1 MDSTPTQ
8 VYEDFVPSTKLVQE
22 EHSDTL
28 HLTLPGFKKEQLR
41 VQLTKTGILKISGE
55 TPVGTPNKW
64 LRFQKEFPVAEN
76 CDKSKISAKFENG
89 ILHVKQPKLVASPVK
104 TDNELAAK
112 SAENTPEAKR
122 QTTALQDEFSKQD
135 NADTNTPAKEEPK
148 NHSPKTSEQTEAKN
162 LAEKILP
169 SDGSSSSSS
178 SESESTDDETIGNV
192 SCLDANLKKPRK
204 VMKMTLVA
212 LSVLSI
218 GLYIANV
225 MKSANE
231 AEE

>member
-22 EHSDTL
+22 EHSTL
-28 HLTLPGFKKEQLR
+28 FNSTLPGPPPFRLTHSHHPGCHIQPRGRLFLTEASQGGQCIDKSLEIPQSFKKEQLR

-55 TPVGTPNKW
+55 TLVGTPNKW
-64 LRFQKEFPVAEN
+64 LRSEAEFPVAEN
-76 CDKSKISAKFENG
+76 CDKSKISAK
-89 ILHVKQPKLVASPVK
+89 
-104 TDNELAAK
+104 
-112 SAENTPEAKR
+112 
-122 QTTALQDEFSKQD
+122 
-135 NADTNTPAKEEPK
+135 
-148 NHSPKTSEQTEAKN
+148 
-162 LAEKILP
+162 KILP

-178 SESESTDDETIGNV
+178 SESESTDDETIEM

-218 GLYIANV
+218 GLYITT
-225 MKSANE
+225 
-231 AEE
+231 